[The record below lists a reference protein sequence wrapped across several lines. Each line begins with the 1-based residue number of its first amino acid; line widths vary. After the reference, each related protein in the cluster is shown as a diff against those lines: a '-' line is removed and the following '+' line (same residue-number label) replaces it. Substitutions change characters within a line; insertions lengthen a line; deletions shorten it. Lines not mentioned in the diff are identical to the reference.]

1 MTQVDFWILGIICGL
16 VLAYYLLKCYRS
28 YAIKRRLKTAK
39 HAEKRAKQFLEKE
52 GYKVIKIQPRVPVIT
67 HVNGKNYKNHIKV
80 DFIVKKNSKTY
91 VVDVKTGKQVERLLD
106 ADIRRQL
113 LEYYLVYRTDGALLL
128 DMTNKKLYNLKF
140 DIEMPHNCKVYLA
153 ILVAF
158 VFGFVVAFFLFGG
171 GKFF

>member
-1 MTQVDFWILGIICGL
+1 MRVGFGL
-16 VLAYYLLKCYRS
+16 LP
-28 YAIKRRLKTAK
+28 
-39 HAEKRAKQFLEKE
+39 AEMLPCVSHRWSAAF
-52 GYKVIKIQPRVPVIT
+52 
-67 HVNGKNYKNHIKV
+67 
-80 DFIVKKNSKTY
+80 
-91 VVDVKTGKQVERLLD
+91 
-106 ADIRRQL
+106 
-113 LEYYLVYRTDGALLL
+113 L

>member
-16 VLAYYLLKCYRS
+16 VLAYYLLKCYR
-28 YAIKRRLKTAK
+28 
-39 HAEKRAKQFLEKE
+39 
-52 GYKVIKIQPRVPVIT
+52 
-67 HVNGKNYKNHIKV
+67 
-80 DFIVKKNSKTY
+80 
-91 VVDVKTGKQVERLLD
+91 
-106 ADIRRQL
+106 
-113 LEYYLVYRTDGALLL
+113 VYRTDGALLL